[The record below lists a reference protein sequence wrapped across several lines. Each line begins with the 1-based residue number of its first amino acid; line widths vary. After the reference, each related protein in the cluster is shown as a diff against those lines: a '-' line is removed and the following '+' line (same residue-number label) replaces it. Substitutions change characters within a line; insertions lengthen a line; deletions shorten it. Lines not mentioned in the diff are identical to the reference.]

1 MKKLVILGSTGNI
14 GTQVLNVVDKY
25 PKKLK
30 VAGLAANNN
39 FDFLLKQIKK
49 YKPKAVAI
57 SNEEEAE
64 KMRKKVS
71 VPIYSGEN
79 ALVRLTNISGYD
91 TLVNSV
97 VSLFGIRAT
106 LNAIRQKK
114 DIALA
119 NKETLVAAGEIV
131 MREVKKHKVKLMPI
145 DSEHSALFQC
155 LNGEKRSDV
164 RRLIITC
171 SGGALWKKTK
181 KELANATVDNAL
193 NHGTWSM
200 GNKIT
205 IDCATQ
211 MNKGFEVIEA
221 MRLYDM
227 PIEKIDVVIHP
238 QSVIHSMVE
247 YSDGSIMAQ
256 MANPDMRLPIQY
268 ALSYPE
274 RWNAPIERMNF
285 SKTLTFESPDYNRF
299 PCLKY
304 ALEAGKKGGTL
315 PAVMN
320 VANDFMVWKFLNKEC
335 KIMDIPKIVRKV
347 MDAHKIIKHPTLE
360 QIEKSI
366 SEATKSAESFFS
378 KLR

>member
-1 MKKLVILGSTGNI
+1 MKKLIILGSTGNI
-14 GTQVLNVVDKY
+14 GTQVLDVINKY

-30 VAGLAANNN
+30 IVGLATNNN
-39 FDFLLKQIKK
+39 ADLLLKQIRK
-49 YKPKAVAI
+49 YKPKAVAVA
-57 SNEEEAE
+57 NKEEAE
-64 KMRKKVS
+64 KIRKKVS
-71 VPIYSGEN
+71 IPVYSGKN
-79 ALVRLTNISGYD
+79 SLIKLTDMNGYD
-91 TLVNSV
+91 TLVNAV

-106 LNAIRQKK
+106 LNAIRKKK

-131 MREVKKHKVKLMPI
+131 MREVKKYKVKLMPI

-155 LNGEKRSDV
+155 LNGEKRTEV
-164 RRLIITC
+164 QRLIITC

-181 KELANATVDNAL
+181 KELENSTVDNAL

-200 GNKIT
+200 GKKIT

-221 MRLYDM
+221 KWLYDM
-227 PIEKIDVVIHP
+227 PIEKINVVIHP

-274 RWNAPIERMNF
+274 RWDSPIERMNF
-285 SKTLTFESPDYNRF
+285 SKTLTFENPDFDRF

-304 ALEAGKKGGTL
+304 ALEAVKKGGTL

-320 VANDFMVWKFLNKEC
+320 AANDFMVWKFLDKEC
-335 KIMDIPKIVRKV
+335 KFMDISKIVRQV
-347 MDAHKIIKHPTLE
+347 MDTHKIIKHPTLE

-366 SEATKSAESFFS
+366 QEGTRMAEKVFS
-378 KLR
+378 KLK

>member
-1 MKKLVILGSTGNI
+1 M
-14 GTQVLNVVDKY
+14 GTQVLDVVDKY
-25 PKKLK
+25 PEKLSI
-30 VAGLAANNN
+30 AGLAANDN
-39 FDFLLKQIKK
+39 FDLLLRQIKK

-57 SNEEEAE
+57 PNRKEAE
-64 KMRKKVS
+64 KMREKVS
-71 VPIYSGEN
+71 VPVYSGEN
-79 ALVRLTNISGYD
+79 ALVQLTNISRYD

-106 LNAIRQKK
+106 LNAISKK
-114 DIALA
+114 KEIALA

-155 LNGEKRSDV
+155 LNGENRKNIH
-164 RRLIITC
+164 RLIITC
-171 SGGALWKKTK
+171 SGGALRDKSASELKKVILEDALGHKTWK
-181 KELANATVDNAL
+181 
-193 NHGTWSM
+193 M
-200 GNKIT
+200 GRKIT
-205 IDCATQ
+205 VDCATL

-221 MRLYDM
+221 MWLYDM

-247 YSDGSIMAQ
+247 YSDGSIIAQ

-268 ALSYPE
+268 AFSYPE
-274 RWNAPIERMNF
+274 RWKAPIKRMDF
-285 SKTLTFESPDYNRF
+285 SQTLTFESPDYDRF

-304 ALEAGKKGGTL
+304 ALEAAKKSGTL

-320 VANDFMVWKFLNKEC
+320 AANDFMVWKFLNREC
-335 KIMDIPKIVRKV
+335 KITDIPKVVRKV
-347 MDAHKIIKHPTLE
+347 MDTHRIIKHPTLE

-366 SEATKSAESFFS
+366 SDATKSAESFFS
-378 KLR
+378 KIK

>member
-1 MKKLVILGSTGNI
+1 MKKLVILGSTGNV
-14 GTQVLNVVDKY
+14 GSQVLDVVE
-25 PKKLK
+25 LS
-30 VAGLAANNN
+30 VVGLAANNN
-39 FDFLLKQIKK
+39 FEALLKQIKK

-57 SNEEEAE
+57 PDEAEAE

-71 VPIYSGEN
+71 IPVYSGDN
-79 ALVRLTNISGYD
+79 ALVKLTDIGGYD

-106 LNAIRQKK
+106 LNAIRKKK

-131 MREVKKHKVKLMPI
+131 MKEVKKYKVKLMPI

-155 LNGEKRSDV
+155 LNGEKRSEV
-164 RRLIITC
+164 QRLIITC

-181 KELANATVDNAL
+181 KELENATVDNAL

-221 MRLYDM
+221 MWLYDM

-247 YSDGSIMAQ
+247 YSDASMMAQ
-256 MANPDMRLPIQY
+256 MACPDMRLPIQY
-268 ALSYPE
+268 AFSYPE
-274 RWNAPIERMNF
+274 RWEAPIERFDF
-285 SKTLTFESPDYNRF
+285 SKNITFEKPDYDRF

-304 ALEAGKKGGTL
+304 ALEAAKKGGTL

-320 VANDFMVWKFLNKEC
+320 SANDFMVWKFLNKEC
-335 KIMDIPKIVRKV
+335 KLMDIPKIVRKV
-347 MDAHKIIKHPTLE
+347 MDAHKVIKHPTLE

-366 SEATKSAESFFS
+366 AEGTKAAESFFG
-378 KLR
+378 KLN

>member
-1 MKKLVILGSTGNI
+1 MKKLIILGSTGNI
-14 GTQVLNVVDKY
+14 GTQVLDVINKY

-30 VAGLAANNN
+30 IVGLATNNN
-39 FDFLLKQIKK
+39 ADLLLKQIRK
-49 YKPKAVAI
+49 YKPKAVAVA
-57 SNEEEAE
+57 NKEEAE
-64 KMRKKVS
+64 KIRKKVS
-71 VPIYSGEN
+71 IPVYSGKN
-79 ALVRLTNISGYD
+79 SLIKLTDMNGYD
-91 TLVNSV
+91 TLVNAV

-106 LNAIRQKK
+106 LNAIRKKK

-131 MREVKKHKVKLMPI
+131 MREVKKYKVKLMPI

-155 LNGEKRSDV
+155 LNGEKRTEV
-164 RRLIITC
+164 QRLIITC

-181 KELANATVDNAL
+181 KELENSTVDNAL

-200 GNKIT
+200 GKKIT

-221 MRLYDM
+221 KWLYDM
-227 PIEKIDVVIHP
+227 PIEKINVVIHP

-274 RWNAPIERMNF
+274 RWDSPIERMNF
-285 SKTLTFESPDYNRF
+285 SKTLTFENPDFDRF

-304 ALEAGKKGGTL
+304 ALEAVKKGGTL

-320 VANDFMVWKFLNKEC
+320 AVNDFMVWKFLDKEC
-335 KIMDIPKIVRKV
+335 KFMDISKIVRQV
-347 MDAHKIIKHPTLE
+347 MDTHKIIKHPTLE

-366 SEATKSAESFFS
+366 QEGTRMAEKVFS
-378 KLR
+378 KLK